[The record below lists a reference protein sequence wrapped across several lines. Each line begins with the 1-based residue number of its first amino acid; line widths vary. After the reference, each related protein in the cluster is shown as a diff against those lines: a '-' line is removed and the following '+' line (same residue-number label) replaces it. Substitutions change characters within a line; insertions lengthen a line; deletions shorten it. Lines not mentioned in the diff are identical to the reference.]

1 MKTWKIDTKEELAE
15 AAKMAL
21 TEFNDNLSSAAVLAL
36 HGELGAG
43 KTAFVQEL
51 GKLLG
56 VKETITS
63 PTFVIMKR
71 YQTAHDSFKNLV
83 HIDAYR
89 LDSVDEMRVLGF
101 KPLLGEK
108 DTIICIEW
116 AERIAELMPED
127 ALHLR
132 FSLEGEKRTL
142 ILNY

>member
-1 MKTWKIDTKEELAE
+1 MARNILDRC
-15 AAKMAL
+15 AAARDRGA
-21 TEFNDNLSSAAVLAL
+21 TTLAL

-71 YQTAHDSFKNLV
+71 YQTARNSFKNLV

-89 LDSVDEMRVLGF
+89 LESVDEMRVLGF
-101 KPLLGEK
+101 KPLLKEK

-116 AERIAELMPED
+116 AEKLEELLPKN
-127 ALHLR
+127 ALHLHFTLHKTER
-132 FSLEGEKRTL
+132 SLKFKH
-142 ILNY
+142 NAQN